1 MPRLLSRYKQLIR
14 EGIRLKILLLSPL
27 PPPSGGIATWTVR
40 YEQYCREHQIPVSIV
55 NSALVGARKEKKS
68 LKRNLW
74 DEVRRAAGIIGGLIR
89 QIHKEKPDIIH
100 LNSSCSRFGV
110 FRDCICAL
118 IGRMHSIP
126 VVLQCHCNIQD
137 QVHSKLA
144 ESAFRVMASVSK
156 RVLVLNRFSAE
167 YARRFAGERVIIV
180 PNFADEN
187 DIYERKGVADEI
199 RQIVFVGHVRREKG
213 AIEMFE
219 AAAQFPEIQFVLAG
233 PVQKD
238 MEELPHG
245 SNVELLGSQP
255 HETILQ
261 LLREADVFLFP
272 SHTEGF
278 ANALLEAMAA
288 GLPIIATDVG
298 ANAEMIENEGG
309 IIIPVKDANAIF
321 EAIQA
326 FKGAPDYRLGMSN
339 WNTKK
344 VRTAY
349 LLSTVMGKIM
359 DIYEEVTT

>member
-1 MPRLLSRYKQLIR
+1 M
-14 EGIRLKILLLSPL
+14 KILLLSPL

-55 NSALVGARKEKKS
+55 NNALVGARKEKKS

-137 QVHSKLA
+137 QVRSKLA

-156 RVLVLNRFSAE
+156 SVLVLNRFSAE
-167 YARRFAGERVIIV
+167 YSRRFAGERVIIV

-219 AAAQFPEIQFVLAG
+219 AAAQFPEIRFVLAG

-245 SNVELLGSQP
+245 SNVELLGPQP
-255 HETILQ
+255 HETVLQ

>member
-1 MPRLLSRYKQLIR
+1 MPRLLSRHKQLIR

-55 NSALVGARKEKKS
+55 NNALVGARKEKKS

-74 DEVRRAAGIIGGLIR
+74 DEARRAAGIISGLIR

-144 ESAFRVMASVSK
+144 ESAFRVMASVSNS
-156 RVLVLNRFSAE
+156 VLVLNRFSAE

-199 RQIVFVGHVRREKG
+199 RQIVFVGHVSKKKG

-219 AAAQFPEIQFVLAG
+219 AAAQFPEIRFVLAG
-233 PVQKD
+233 SVQKD

-245 SNVELLGSQP
+245 SNVELLGPQP
-255 HETILQ
+255 HETVLQ

-288 GLPIIATDVG
+288 GLPVIATDVG

-309 IIIPVKDANAIF
+309 IIIPVNDANAIV
-321 EAIQA
+321 EAIQQLQDT
-326 FKGAPDYRLGMSN
+326 PERRLEMGT
-339 WNTKK
+339 WNVQK
-344 VRTAY
+344 VKNEY
-349 LLSTVMGKIM
+349 LLDAVMSQLI
-359 DIYEEVTT
+359 DVYLSYC

>member
-1 MPRLLSRYKQLIR
+1 M
-14 EGIRLKILLLSPL
+14 EILLVSPL
-27 PPPSGGIATWTVR
+27 PPPAGGIATWTVG
-40 YEQYCREHQIPVSIV
+40 YKQYCDENSITVSIV
-55 NSALVGARKEKKS
+55 NTALKLSKTTDVSKRVLADEISRSLGIVNELLYQFRKKKPS
-68 LKRNLW
+68 
-74 DEVRRAAGIIGGLIR
+74 
-89 QIHKEKPDIIH
+89 IIH
-100 LNSSCSRFGV
+100 FNTSCSRFGIY
-110 FRDCICAL
+110 RDCFCAML
-118 IGRMHSIP
+118 AKLFSIP

-137 QVHSKLA
+137 QVRSKLA

-167 YARRFAGERVIIV
+167 YARRFAGERVLIV

-199 RQIVFVGHVRREKG
+199 RQIVFVGHVRKEKG

-219 AAAQFPEIQFVLAG
+219 AAAQFPDIRFVLVG

-238 MEELPHG
+238 MEELLHS

-255 HETILQ
+255 HETVLQ

-309 IIIPVKDANAIF
+309 IIIPVKDANAIV
-321 EAIQA
+321 EAVKQLRYDSESRIVM
-326 FKGAPDYRLGMSN
+326 GN
-339 WNTKK
+339 WNIQK
-344 VRTAY
+344 VKNEY
-349 LLSTVMGKIM
+349 LLDAVMKRM
-359 DIYEEVTT
+359 LDIYSSCC